1 MTENFEQYLDWIVYQ
16 IYPKSFFD
24 SNGDGIG
31 DINGIAEKLNYIK
44 GLGANAIW
52 ICPMYESP
60 QCDNGYDISDY
71 RSFQK
76 EYGTMADFERL
87 ISKAHSLGI
96 RVIMDL
102 VANHTS
108 DLHPWFQE
116 ARKSRNNPYHD
127 YYYWADK
134 PLNDWKSCFGGSAW
148 EFNEA
153 TNEYYLHSFAVG
165 QPDVNWKNPR
175 VRSEFISIVDFWAEK
190 GVDGFR
196 CDVLDFIAKDF
207 NHNLMMGGKHFHE
220 YVNELFGREKVKK
233 LFTVGECSADEK
245 SIKDLCGE
253 TRGEL
258 KCSFQFEHIG
268 LGRVNKY
275 MPKPHS
281 VFDTAKVLKKWQEFS
296 QDKDFLYTLFTDN
309 HDQPWY
315 NSRMGN
321 DKEYRY
327 ESATLLAA
335 MFFAARG
342 VPFIYQGQEIGAANS
357 FFESIKDFDD
367 IETINYYHEHR
378 DEYSESELMQKV
390 NYGSRDNPRRP
401 MAWTGERGCGFTE
414 AEKPWLPFAT
424 RSKEINVQT
433 DETSEKSVLLFY
445 RKLLRLR
452 NASDVLRRGSYETL
466 HLDTDYYAYCRRE
479 KNFEQF
485 NGSNYK
491 NEEYIIICNFEKE
504 SHIAGYSEDY
514 ECVLTNY
521 AARNGETRAVNGCY
535 APYECAVFKK
545 HN

>member
-1 MTENFEQYLDWIVYQ
+1 M
-16 IYPKSFFD
+16 
-24 SNGDGIG
+24 
-31 DINGIAEKLNYIK
+31 
-44 GLGANAIW
+44 
-52 ICPMYESP
+52 
-60 QCDNGYDISDY
+60 
-71 RSFQK
+71 
-76 EYGTMADFERL
+76 
-87 ISKAHSLGI
+87 
-96 RVIMDL
+96 
-102 VANHTS
+102 
-108 DLHPWFQE
+108 
-116 ARKSRNNPYHD
+116 
-127 YYYWADK
+127 
-134 PLNDWKSCFGGSAW
+134 
-148 EFNEA
+148 
-153 TNEYYLHSFAVG
+153 
-165 QPDVNWKNPR
+165 
-175 VRSEFISIVDFWAEK
+175 
-190 GVDGFR
+190 
-196 CDVLDFIAKDF
+196 
-207 NHNLMMGGKHFHE
+207 
-220 YVNELFGREKVKK
+220 FGREKVKK

-275 MPKPHS
+275 TPKPHS

-521 AARNGETRAVNGCY
+521 AARNGEMRAVNGCY